1 MNNTT
6 TAWVDEIWRR
16 GLRPDVRLSV
26 SEWADRYRTLAGKTA
41 SEPGPWRTDRTPYLR
56 EVMNAMSA
64 GSPYQR
70 VVLMAGAQLGKT
82 EAALNLVG
90 SVIHHTP
97 GPLMIVLPTV
107 ETAKRWSR
115 QRLDPLVDA
124 RPLRGLVKDPRS
136 RDSGNTVLSKEFP
149 GGLAVVT
156 GANSAVG
163 LRSMPARF
171 LVMDE
176 VDGFPADADNEGD
189 PVDLAVQRTVTFG
202 ARRKIILVSTP
213 TVAGLSRIEAAYL
226 ESDQRKFWVPCPAC
240 GVFQVLKWSQVQ
252 WPEGNPQGAAYVCEH
267 CGTIHDNA
275 AKAWMLPRGEWRAEA
290 EGDGTTAGFWI
301 SSLYS
306 PPGWLSWGEIATDFV
321 KARSNPIRLKT
332 WTNTK
337 LAETWQERGE
347 APEWERLFERRESY
361 PIGRVP
367 RGGLVLTAGVDV
379 QKDRLEVEVVAW
391 GRGLESWSVVY
402 EVLMGPSTGPEVWR
416 DLDRLLGATFETEAG
431 GALSVS
437 RLAVDTGYE
446 TQTVYSWARRHGAR
460 LVMPV
465 KGSDTVAVP
474 VGAASPVDVTSGGHS
489 LRRGLRVWPVGVGLL
504 KRQLYGWLRLVRDG
518 DAPPPAGYCHFPEYD
533 AEFFKML
540 TAEELVKR
548 TNRAGYPKLEWQKM
562 RARNEALDCRVYATA
577 AALALGLDRW
587 PETRWAEV
595 EEAQRDLML
604 SPPLPPAQRSPAAAV
619 MATPPAREAGTPGPA
634 RAVSPATVRSR
645 WMSGG

>member
-1 MNNTT
+1 MTT
-6 TAWVDEIWRR
+6 ETTHWVDEIWRR
-16 GLRPDVRLSV
+16 AIRPDPRLSV

-56 EVMNAMSA
+56 EVMDTMSA

-97 GPLMIVLPTV
+97 GPMMIVLPTV

-202 ARRKIILVSTP
+202 GRRKIILVSTP
-213 TVAGLSRIEAAYL
+213 TVAGMSRIEAAYQ
-226 ESDQRKFWVPCPAC
+226 ESDQRKFWLPCPEC
-240 GVFQVLKWSQVQ
+240 EEFQVLKWGQMQ
-252 WPEGNPQGAAYVCEH
+252 WPEGSPQDAYYVCEH
-267 CGTIHDNA
+267 CGAALENA

-290 EGDGTTAGFWI
+290 EGDGTTAGFWL

-306 PPGWLSWGEIATDFV
+306 PPGWLSWGEIAADFV
-321 KARSNPIRLKT
+321 KAKANPLRLKT

-347 APEWERLFERRESY
+347 APEWERLFDRREGY
-361 PIGRVP
+361 AIGRVP

-391 GRGLESWSVVY
+391 GRGLESWSVDY
-402 EVLMGPSTGPEVWR
+402 RVLWGDTAGPDVWR
-416 DLDRLLGATFETEAG
+416 DLDALLLEPFECEAG
-431 GALSVS
+431 GALTID
-437 RLAVDTGYE
+437 RMAIDTGFQ
-446 TQTVYSWARRHGAR
+446 TQTVYGWCRRHGPR
-460 LVMPV
+460 RIMPV
-465 KGSDTVAVP
+465 KGSDRATVAV
-474 VGAASPVDVTSGGHS
+474 GSASAVDVTTGGRRLS
-489 LRRGLRVWPVGVGLL
+489 RGLKVWSIGVSLL
-504 KRQLYGWLRLVRDG
+504 KREVYGWLRLARDDDG
-518 DAPPPAGYCHFPEYD
+518 GFPPGYAHFPEYD
-533 AEFFKML
+533 TEFFKML

-548 TNRAGYPKLEWQKM
+548 TNRAGYMRLEWQKT
-562 RARNEALDCRVYATA
+562 RPRNEALDCRVYATA
-577 AALALGLDRW
+577 AAVAMGLDRW
-587 PETRWAEV
+587 SEARWATV
-595 EEAQRDLML
+595 ESAPLEMALAPPVPEKPENGAP
-604 SPPLPPAQRSPAAAV
+604 SPGAEKKGAAKRGPLQPAPAMPAV
-619 MATPPAREAGTPGPA
+619 
-634 RAVSPATVRSR
+634 VRSR
-645 WMSGG
+645 WLGG